1 MAHVWQP
8 HFKPCGVKL
17 GKVGKQGLLGGLSLY
32 AGQVLGLFNKL
43 VLFPLVFLGTE
54 AYWGLF
60 EWFSSTAVL
69 AVALGSLGVS
79 RAWVRFAPTVGIDR
93 RALLRISIVP
103 AVLGL
108 IGLFVSAWVLRPVFS
123 GWSSDPALAL
133 RYYPVFFTLLGAL
146 WLFDAS
152 GGILQAAYKAHWPL
166 FANNVSL
173 RLLNTAVLL
182 AFWGFSWP
190 IEALIP
196 ALGAVLLLNHG
207 VLTVLAYRQLR
218 RDLNTPP
225 AVSDPSPDPIAGWN
239 GFRRYALWTSLS
251 AHAMLQIDLFLV
263 GGLLPLSQAAL
274 LGLSKNFTSAIET
287 PARSISQASM
297 AVLAEKMSSGDR
309 QGVRSIYRK
318 TSLIQF
324 MAAGWLYFAM
334 VVNLPWV
341 LQLLPENRGYEAV
354 FALVAI
360 TGLGRLVDAVTGSN
374 TVILSNSDYYRF
386 NLWSSIGSLGLMIGF
401 QLWTIPRFGL
411 VGAALGLALALSL
424 VNVAKTLYLYVK
436 TRLHPFD
443 PVHWELLGLFG
454 LLGLAYA
461 VFRPDT
467 ASVTGVAAAN
477 GFGLVLAL
485 VYGRWRLRFWKSLMA
500 G

>member
-1 MAHVWQP
+1 M
-8 HFKPCGVKL
+8 KL
-17 GKVGKQGLLGGLSLY
+17 GTVGKQGLLGGLSLY
-32 AGQVLGLFNKL
+32 AGQILGLFNKL
-43 VLFPLVFLGTE
+43 VLFPLVFLGAE

-79 RAWVRFAPTVGIDR
+79 RAWVRFAPMAGIDR
-93 RALLRISIVP
+93 RALVRISIVP

-108 IGLFVSAWVLRPVFS
+108 IALMVSAWALRPVFS
-123 GWSSDPALAL
+123 DWSSDPELAL
-133 RYYPVFFTLLGAL
+133 HYYPVFFSILGAL

-173 RLLNTAVLL
+173 RLLNTAILL
-182 AFWGFSWP
+182 AFWRFSWP

-196 ALGAVLLLNHG
+196 VLGGAPLLNHG
-207 VLTVLAYRQLR
+207 VLSVLAYRQLH
-218 RDLNTPP
+218 RDLKQ
-225 AVSDPSPDPIAGWN
+225 PISAPGNRPRTIEGWN
-239 GFRRYALWTSLS
+239 AFRRYALWTSLS

-324 MAAGWLYFAM
+324 LAAGWLYYAM

-401 QLWTIPRFGL
+401 QLWTIPQFGL

-424 VNVAKTLYLYVK
+424 VNAAKTLYLYLK
-436 TRLHPFD
+436 TQLHPFD
-443 PVHWELLGLFG
+443 PVHWELLGLFA
-454 LLGLAYA
+454 LLGVAYA

-467 ASVTGVAAAN
+467 ATAMGIAAAN
-477 GFGLVLAL
+477 GFGLVLAM
-485 VYGRWRLRFWKSLMA
+485 VYGAWRLRFWKALFA